1 MMENAALLDKI
12 LIVDDEA
19 EIRSLLMRGLADTP
33 CECVPAS
40 NAFDALQKI
49 REDRFS
55 VVMSDVCMPGM
66 SGLEL
71 LRFIKDHDPDVSVIM
86 ITGALDLSTAVNSL
100 QLGACDYLTK
110 PFDLLV
116 VRRAV
121 DKALERRR
129 LILENRCYQRELER
143 LVHER
148 TFELNGAL
156 RDVEKSYRSTLE
168 ALAAALDARE
178 HETRAHSHR
187 VREYAST
194 LAQQLG
200 LRGDELINIGR
211 GALLH
216 DVGKIGVPDSILLK
230 PTKLT
235 PEEWVQMKRHPQVGY
250 EILRGISFLVS
261 AAEIVLTHQERWD
274 GNGYP
279 QGLSC
284 IDIPLGARIF
294 GVVDTLDA
302 MTSDRPYRK
311 AQSFEAALEEVR
323 RCSGTQFDSM
333 VAEAF
338 LSIPLETWKSI
349 HDRINCQHQVQ
360 DPIGVL
366 CPS

>member
-19 EIRSLLMRGLADTP
+19 EVRSLLVRGLADTP
-33 CECVPAS
+33 CKCVPAS

-71 LRFIKDHDPDVSVIM
+71 LRFIKSHDPDVSVIM

-148 TFELNGAL
+148 TFKLNGAL
-156 RDVEKSYRSTLE
+156 RDVEESYRSTLE

-194 LAQQLG
+194 LAHQLG
-200 LRGDELINIGR
+200 SRGDELINIGR

-216 DVGKIGVPDSILLK
+216 DVGKIGV
-230 PTKLT
+230 
-235 PEEWVQMKRHPQVGY
+235 
-250 EILRGISFLVS
+250 
-261 AAEIVLTHQERWD
+261 
-274 GNGYP
+274 
-279 QGLSC
+279 
-284 IDIPLGARIF
+284 
-294 GVVDTLDA
+294 
-302 MTSDRPYRK
+302 
-311 AQSFEAALEEVR
+311 
-323 RCSGTQFDSM
+323 
-333 VAEAF
+333 
-338 LSIPLETWKSI
+338 
-349 HDRINCQHQVQ
+349 
-360 DPIGVL
+360 L

>member
-1 MMENAALLDKI
+1 MENTALLDKI

-19 EIRSLLMRGLADTP
+19 EIRSLLMRGLEDAS
-33 CECVPAS
+33 CECIPSS
-40 NAFDALQKI
+40 NALDALQKI

-55 VVMSDVCMPGM
+55 VVMSDVRMPGM
-66 SGLEL
+66 SGIDL
-71 LRFIKDHDPDVSVIM
+71 LRFIKSHDPDVSVIM
-86 ITGALDLSTAVNSL
+86 ISGVLDLSTAVNSL

-110 PFDLLV
+110 PFDMMV

-121 DKALERRR
+121 DKALERHRHT
-129 LILENRCYQRELER
+129 LENRCYQRELER

-148 TFELNGAL
+148 TSELNGAL
-156 RDVEKSYRSTLE
+156 RDVEESYGFTLE

-178 HETRAHSHR
+178 HETRTHSHR
-187 VREYAST
+187 VREYASM
-194 LAQQLG
+194 LALQLG
-200 LRGDELINIGR
+200 LHGDELTNIGR

-230 PTKLT
+230 PSKLT
-235 PEEWVQMKRHPQVGY
+235 SEEWVQMKRHPRVGY

-279 QGLSC
+279 QGLSGL
-284 IDIPLGARIF
+284 DIPLGARIF

-302 MTSDRPYRK
+302 ITSDRPYRK
-311 AQSFEAALEEVR
+311 AQSFEAAREEVR
-323 RCSGTQFDSM
+323 RCSGSQFDPM
-333 VAEAF
+333 VTEAF
-338 LSIPLETWKSI
+338 LSIPPETWKSI
-349 HDRINCQHQVQ
+349 RDQVNCRLQVQ
-360 DPIGVL
+360 NPIGAP

>member
-1 MMENAALLDKI
+1 
-12 LIVDDEA
+12 
-19 EIRSLLMRGLADTP
+19 
-33 CECVPAS
+33 
-40 NAFDALQKI
+40 
-49 REDRFS
+49 
-55 VVMSDVCMPGM
+55 
-66 SGLEL
+66 
-71 LRFIKDHDPDVSVIM
+71 
-86 ITGALDLSTAVNSL
+86 
-100 QLGACDYLTK
+100 
-110 PFDLLV
+110 
-116 VRRAV
+116 
-121 DKALERRR
+121 
-129 LILENRCYQRELER
+129 LER

-148 TFELNGAL
+148 TSELNGAL
-156 RDVEKSYRSTLE
+156 RDVEESYRFTLE

-178 HETRAHSHR
+178 HETRTHSHR

-200 LRGDELINIGR
+200 LRGNELINIGR

-230 PTKLT
+230 PAKLT

-279 QGLSC
+279 QGLSGL
-284 IDIPLGARIF
+284 DIPLGARIF

-311 AQSFEAALEEVR
+311 AQSFEAAREEVR
-323 RCSGTQFDSM
+323 RCSGTQFDPM

-338 LSIPLETWKSI
+338 LSIPPETWKSI
-349 HDRINCQHQVQ
+349 HDQINCRHQVQ
-360 DPIGVL
+360 NPIGVL